1 MRRGDDTAPGVEAS
15 WVLSADSGV
24 LEVEPESSQ
33 LVLVEF
39 ELSL

>member
-1 MRRGDDTAPGVEAS
+1 
-15 WVLSADSGV
+15 VLSTDSGV

-39 ELSL
+39 ELSR

>member
-1 MRRGDDTAPGVEAS
+1 MRRGDDTAPGVKAS
-15 WVLSADSGV
+15 WVFSADSGV

-33 LVLVEF
+33 LVLVEV

>member
-15 WVLSADSGV
+15 WVLSTDSGV
-24 LEVEPESSQ
+24 LEVGPESSQ